1 MAAAKPF
8 AKPTRM
14 LRDFSGQVAISI
26 AASAVAAAFFALPDT
41 ILPTRSAPAEAPAA
55 TAWSV
60 PLTPDGK
67 FAMRLDLD
75 DAVARLEKASG
86 PATPAA
92 LAMPLAIGWSA
103 PAQPV
108 GVVVVSASPQPRLV
122 NVELPPSRRTMIV
135 DAVSSPSRSKNEP
148 AGQPLVIAEVAARDQ
163 IDQPRPPGLLGRV
176 VAEPAARAA
185 GLVTGAAGVV
195 GAAGFWTVAQA
206 TGLLPRW

>member
-14 LRDFSGQVAISI
+14 LREFSGQVAISI
-26 AASAVAAAFFALPDT
+26 AASAVAAALFALPDT
-41 ILPTRSAPAEAPAA
+41 ILPSLSAPAEPPSA

-67 FAMRLDLD
+67 FAMRLNVEG
-75 DAVARLEKASG
+75 AGARLERVSG

-103 PAQPV
+103 PAPPAAV
-108 GVVVVSASPQPRLV
+108 AVASAPQQPRLV
-122 NVELPPSRRTMIV
+122 HAELPPSRRTIIV
-135 DAVSSPSRSKNEP
+135 EAAGNPSKAKAEP
-148 AGQPLVIAEVAARDQ
+148 AGQPLVIAEVAASDQ
-163 IDQPRPPGLLGRV
+163 VDRLRPPGLIGRV

-185 GLVTGAAGVV
+185 GLVTGAAGIV
-195 GAAGFWTVAQA
+195 GAAGSWTVAQA
-206 TGLLPRW
+206 TSLLPRW